1 MGYEGH
7 GDAIVRAD
15 LGPPGP
21 GLPAVVL
28 RHCSWRERRERK
40 GSLAHPAR
48 VGETF
53 DWMARE
59 GVVVA
64 QLRMGAVRK
73 GAGGHAA
80 GLGRDRT
87 GLPRASV
94 GEGAG

>member
-1 MGYEGH
+1 MGRRVLAGGFGAGRPSGCLRWWCGIAH
-7 GDAIVRAD
+7 G
-15 LGPPGP
+15 GTG
-21 GLPAVVL
+21 G
-28 RHCSWRERRERK
+28 SRK
-40 GSLAHPAR
+40 RSLAHPVR

-80 GLGRDRT
+80 GPGRD
-87 GLPRASV
+87 
-94 GEGAG
+94 